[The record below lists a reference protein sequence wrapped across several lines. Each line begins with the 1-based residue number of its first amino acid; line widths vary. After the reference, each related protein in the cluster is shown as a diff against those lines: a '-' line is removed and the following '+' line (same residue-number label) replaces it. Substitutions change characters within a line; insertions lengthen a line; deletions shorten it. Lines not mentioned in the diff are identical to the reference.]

1 MGLQTYII
9 TQIGEYSLDS
19 SRELQLFVRRRGG
32 RNSVGQRPRAHI
44 LSDDSQ
50 AHPLARHPLVG
61 FMGPVRLNHRGVAA
75 DILQRIF
82 AENLSKQL
90 EVEMSGDA
98 KPAP

>member
-9 TQIGEYSLDS
+9 TQNGEYSLDS
-19 SRELQLFVRRRGG
+19 SRELQLFVRQRGG
-32 RNSVGQRPRAHI
+32 YI
-44 LSDDSQ
+44 LMVTRTGPIILIDDSQ
-50 AHPLARHPLVG
+50 AHALAGHPLVG
-61 FMGPVRLNHRGVAA
+61 FIGPVTLNPRGVAA